1 MSRLSR
7 ACKKHLTISR
17 KYLNPEVLAR
27 LSRLDLKAR
36 LVVEGFMSGLHASP
50 FKGFSQEFAD
60 YRQYM
65 PGDEPKR
72 VDWKVYA
79 RRDRFYIKEYQEE
92 TNLRAYI
99 LLDKSGSM
107 SYGSKVSKLEYAKY
121 LSASLA
127 YMLFKQKDS
136 VGIATFDTAIREIVA
151 PSAKRSNFMQ
161 ILKIIDAAHA
171 EGETKLSNILLQ
183 LAQKM
188 KRRGLVILLSDLFDE
203 PEVVIRSLRSFRY
216 RKHEILV
223 FHILDRDEVDFP
235 FAKSAIF
242 SDLEDGTE
250 MVIQPQLI
258 RESYKKRFRQLLA
271 LYRHRLLGS
280 HIDYEVM
287 NTDTPYDKA
296 LFAYLHKRTH
306 LL

>member
-1 MSRLSR
+1 M
-7 ACKKHLTISR
+7 TTSR

-36 LVVEGFMSGLHASP
+36 LVVEGFMSGLHTSP

-72 VDWKVYA
+72 IDWKVYA

-107 SYGSKVSKLEYAKY
+107 SYGTKVNKLEYAKY

-127 YMLFKQKDS
+127 YMLFRQKDS
-136 VGIATFDTAIREIVA
+136 VGIATFDTAIREMVA

-161 ILKIIDAAHA
+161 ILKIIDTAHA
-171 EGETKLSNILLQ
+171 EGETRLSTILLQ

-223 FHILDRDEVDFP
+223 FHILDRDEIDFP

-242 SDLEDGTE
+242 TDLEDGTD

-258 RESYKKRFRQLLA
+258 RESYKKRFHQLLD
-271 LYRHRLLGS
+271 LYRRRLLGS

-296 LFAYLHKRTH
+296 LFAYLHKRTR
-306 LL
+306 LV

>member
-1 MSRLSR
+1 MQGQ
-7 ACKKHLTISR
+7 R
-17 KYLNPEVLAR
+17 KYLNPEILAR
-27 LSRLDLKAR
+27 LSRLDLKAK

-50 FKGFSQEFAD
+50 YKGFSQEFAD

-72 VDWKVYA
+72 IDWKVFG

-107 SYGSKVSKLEYAKY
+107 GYGRKINKLEYAKY

-127 YMLFKQKDS
+127 YMLYKQKDS
-136 VGIATFDTAIREIVA
+136 VGIATFDTEIREIIP

-161 ILKIIDAAHA
+161 ILKVIDKAAPQ
-171 EGETKLSNILLQ
+171 GETSLSKIMFQ
-183 LAQKM
+183 LAQKLR
-188 KRRGLVILLSDLFDE
+188 RRGLVILLSDLFDD
-203 PEVVIRSLRSFRY
+203 PEVVVKSLRSFRY

-223 FHILDRDEVDFP
+223 FHILDRDEHMFP
-235 FAKSAIF
+235 FSKPAIF

-250 MVIQPQLI
+250 MVIQPNII
-258 RESYKKRFRQLLA
+258 RESYRKRFNELLQF
-271 LYRHRLLGS
+271 YRLRLLEAY
-280 HIDYEVM
+280 IDHEIIYT
-287 NTDTPYDKA
+287 NTPYDRA
-296 LFAYLHKRTH
+296 LFSYLQKRGR